1 MLLQLY
7 LYGNL
12 CIAIKCTE
20 NQSLCLV
27 MLLQIVNR
35 YPGDGISVD
44 IIVLIQR
51 LYLL

>member
-27 MLLQIVNR
+27 MQIGVNH